1 MERAD
6 IYRVF
11 AVAAAACLA
20 SSASA
25 RSPSESREA
34 GRGAS
39 PVSASIRFYQRYIS
53 DLRLGRCAFEP
64 SCSQY
69 ALDAIDESGPFMGM
83 VLAADRL
90 VRCHNG
96 AGPYY
101 ATNSNGKLVDSAR
114 ERSGAGRRPE
124 IPEWLLPPPIAT
136 CGIEREASSD
146 SGDIARKE
154 RLAEIA
160 AFAGALSDE
169 GDCFRAA
176 TEYRRFAF
184 LANDGKASWWSRL
197 MSGQCYFRRNEW
209 RTAASEYAEAASL
222 AVDPAGRSAALWM
235 TAAACFNEGGFDRA
249 LTELDA
255 QAPVD
260 RTDSTRTEFLR
271 GLCLLA
277 LGDWSEGRALF
288 RGLAGDAQEP
298 AAAKAAFY
306 LSRRAEE
313 GPGIPR
319 KNATLAGVLSAA
331 IPGAGQVYAG
341 RTRDGLRHFVFDGLL
356 IYTVYWLFR
365 EENYTG
371 GYLLAGFTLPF
382 YAGNIVGARRS
393 AEILNDRRRL
403 ECVSRWLDE
412 TSAR

>member
-1 MERAD
+1 MA
-6 IYRVF
+6 I
-11 AVAAAACLA
+11 AVAACVA

-34 GRGAS
+34 ERGAS
-39 PVSASIRFYQRYIS
+39 PASASIRFYQRYIS

-69 ALDAIDESGPFMGM
+69 ALDAIDEHGVFKGAA
-83 VLAADRL
+83 LAADRL
-90 VRCHNG
+90 VRCHGG
-96 AGPYY
+96 ARAYY
-101 ATNSNGKLVDSAR
+101 ETNSKGKLVDSAR

-124 IPEWLLPPPIAT
+124 IPAWLLPPPVAAYE
-136 CGIEREASSD
+136 IEGDPASD
-146 SGDIARKE
+146 SGSIERKE
-154 RLAEIA
+154 RLIEIKA
-160 AFAGALSDE
+160 IAGALSDE

-184 LANDGKASWWSRL
+184 LENGGEASWWSR
-197 MSGQCYFRRNEW
+197 MMIGRCHFQRNEW
-209 RTAASEYAEAASL
+209 KTAASEYAEAASRAL
-222 AVDPAGRSAALWM
+222 DPAGRSSAKWM
-235 TAAACFNEGGFDRA
+235 EAAAQFNAGGFGRA

-260 RTDSTRTEFLR
+260 RADSTRADFLR

-277 LGDWSEGRALF
+277 LGDWSESRALF
-288 RGLAGDAQEP
+288 RGLAGEAQEP
-298 AAAKAAFY
+298 AAAKGAFY

-313 GPGIPR
+313 GPGLPR
-319 KNATLAGVLSAA
+319 KNAALAGMLSAA

-341 RTRDGLRHFVFDGLL
+341 RTRDGLRHLVFDGLL
-356 IYTVYWLFR
+356 VYTVYWLFR

-382 YAGNIVGARRS
+382 YAGDVIGARRS
-393 AEILNDRRRL
+393 AEIYNDSRRL
-403 ECVSRWLDE
+403 ERVSQWIDE
-412 TSAR
+412 TDAR